1 MLRIADRSLTTWS
14 LAGLF
19 AGVALGTVGHSVSGP
34 VFATLAAVLGP
45 VGAFWA
51 AALQMTALPLVIAY
65 TLAAVAGASG
75 GKSLGTLGVRAVMLF
90 VALLVLAALFTL
102 VVAPPLVRLYHV
114 DPAAVSLLSRS
125 TVIPDAALQA
135 NGATGAAAGGSVGD
149 WVAALVPRNV
159 FLSASQGEILP
170 LLIFTIMFAVAVRTL
185 PEAQRDPLVR
195 TFNAGAAALL
205 QCVRWILIAGPLGI
219 LGLAFTLAYGAGLQ
233 SAGILGAFVVIICL
247 VMLAFTGLLYP
258 LSAVAG
264 GVRLRDFA
272 RAAAPAQLVAVST
285 RSSIA
290 SLPALVEGATAHLDL
305 PESATGFVLPL
316 SVSLFKVNRTISAP
330 VKLFFVAHVFGIP
343 LSSGTIVTFVLTV
356 ILLSFSTIG
365 VPGGGSSFKT
375 LPAYLAAGLPLE
387 GIVIME
393 AVDLIPD
400 IFKTLLNVTGDMSAV
415 TILSRRP
422 VSARATGVAPE
433 RRPAAGTA
441 A

>member
-1 MLRIADRSLTTWS
+1 MRIADRSLTTWS

-34 VFATLAAVLGP
+34 VFAALAAVLQP
-45 VGAFWA
+45 TGAFWA
-51 AALQMTALPLVIAY
+51 ASLQMTALPLVIAY

-90 VALLVLAALFTL
+90 VGLLVLAALFTL
-102 VVAPPLVRLYHV
+102 MVAPPLVQLYHI

-125 TVIPDAALQA
+125 TVIPDAARQ
-135 NGATGAAAGGSVGD
+135 ATGAAAGAAGGSVSD

-159 FLSASQGEILP
+159 FLSASQGELLP
-170 LLIFTIMFAVAVRTL
+170 LLVFTILFSVAVRTL
-185 PEAQRDPLVR
+185 PDLQRDPLVR
-195 TFNAGAAALL
+195 TFNAVAAALL
-205 QCVRWILIAGPLGI
+205 QCVRWILIAGPVGI

-233 SAGILGAFVVIICL
+233 SAGVLAAFVVIICL

-258 LSAVAG
+258 LSAVVG
-264 GVRLRDFA
+264 RVRLRDFA

-343 LSSGTIVTFVLTV
+343 LSTGAIVTFVLTV

-415 TILSRRP
+415 TMLSRSR
-422 VSARATGVAPE
+422 VSTQDSRVAAA

-441 A
+441 T